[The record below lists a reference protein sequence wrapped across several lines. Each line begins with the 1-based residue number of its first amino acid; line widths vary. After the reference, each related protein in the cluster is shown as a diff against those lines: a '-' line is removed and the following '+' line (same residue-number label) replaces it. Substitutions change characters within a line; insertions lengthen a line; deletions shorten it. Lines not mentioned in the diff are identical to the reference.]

1 MHIASRPRNGQRPGK
16 SVIAPAGHLCAV
28 TLICALAACG
38 ELPLTE
44 PSPPSQLEIRGTT
57 LLMAGSRGKLTAWL
71 SEYGQLREVTAT
83 WSADGDAI
91 SITGNGVVTANHLG
105 GVTVRAR
112 FDKHDG
118 VQTVHVVPSVAGT
131 WRGTIAVVECWP
143 QPGATADPCQ
153 GRVGLN
159 APIAVSITQ
168 SATADNYDNLRA
180 TVEVF
185 TPPATGSGFIGA
197 TDSSGQVFLDGSIG
211 RPGDGLA
218 GALKLRWMLEE
229 NRLVPFGDGPRGAD
243 MIDVLLS
250 THLPASMTFGE
261 TWRMSALSR

>member
-1 MHIASRPRNGQRPGK
+1 MHVASRPGNSQRPGR
-16 SVIAPAGHLCAV
+16 SVIPPIGHACAV

-57 LLMAGSRGKLTAWL
+57 LLMPGSRGKLTAWL
-71 SEYGQLREVTAT
+71 SDHGQVREVTAT

-91 SITGNGVVTANHLG
+91 SITGNGLVSANHLG

-112 FDKHDG
+112 FDKRNG
-118 VQTVHVVPSVAGT
+118 VQTVHVVTSVAGT
-131 WRGTIAVVECWP
+131 WRGTIAVVDCWP
-143 QPGATADPCQ
+143 QPGTAADPCR

-180 TVEVF
+180 SVQVF
-185 TPPATGSGFIGA
+185 TPPATGSFIGA
-197 TDSSGQVFLDGSIG
+197 TDSSGQVFLDGAVA
-211 RPGDGLA
+211 RPGDDLSG
-218 GALKLRWMLEE
+218 GLKLRWMLEE
-229 NRLVPFGDGPRGAD
+229 NRLVPFADGPRGAD
-243 MIDVLLS
+243 MFDVLLS
-250 THLPASMTFGE
+250 TRLPATASFAE
-261 TWRMSALSR
+261 TWRMSVLSR

>member
-1 MHIASRPRNGQRPGK
+1 MHVASRPRNGQRPGK

-38 ELPLTE
+38 ELPLTG

-71 SEYGQLREVTAT
+71 SEDGQLREVTAT

-143 QPGATADPCQ
+143 QSGATADPCQ

-180 TVEVF
+180 TVQVF

-218 GALKLRWMLEE
+218 GALKLRWLLEE

-243 MIDVLLS
+243 MLDVLLS

>member
-1 MHIASRPRNGQRPGK
+1 MHVASRPGNSQRPGK
-16 SVIAPAGHLCAV
+16 SVISPAGHVCALA
-28 TLICALAACG
+28 LISALAACG

-57 LLMAGSRGKLTAWL
+57 LLMPGSRGKLTAWL
-71 SEYGQLREVTAT
+71 SDHGQLREVTAT

-105 GVTVRAR
+105 GVTVHAR
-112 FDKHDG
+112 FDDHDG
-118 VQTVHVVPSVAGT
+118 VQMVHVVSSVAGT
-131 WRGTIAVVECWP
+131 WRGTIAVLDCWTQSGP
-143 QPGATADPCQ
+143 AADPC
-153 GRVGLN
+153 REHVGLN
-159 APIAVSITQ
+159 APIAVTITQ

-180 TVEVF
+180 TVQVF
-185 TPPATGSGFIGA
+185 TPPATGSFIGA
-197 TDSSGQVFLDGSIG
+197 TDSSGQVFLDGAVV
-211 RPGDGLA
+211 RPGDGLT

-243 MIDVLLS
+243 MLDVLLS
-250 THLPASMTFGE
+250 TRLPASGSFGE

>member
-1 MHIASRPRNGQRPGK
+1 
-16 SVIAPAGHLCAV
+16 
-28 TLICALAACG
+28 
-38 ELPLTE
+38 
-44 PSPPSQLEIRGTT
+44 
-57 LLMAGSRGKLTAWL
+57 MAGSRGKLTAWL
-71 SEYGQLREVTAT
+71 SEDGQLREVTAT

-118 VQTVHVVPSVAGT
+118 VQTVHAGHPALPAPGEG
-131 WRGTIAVVECWP
+131 RSRSECWP

-153 GRVGLN
+153 GRAGLN

-180 TVEVF
+180 TVQVF
-185 TPPATGSGFIGA
+185 IPPATGTGFIGA
-197 TDSSGQVFLDGSIG
+197 TDSSGQVFLDGSIV

-243 MIDVLLS
+243 MLDVLLHPPS
-250 THLPASMTFGE
+250 CLDDLRRDVADV
-261 TWRMSALSR
+261 RVVALTLTRPGGDIDSSRRLRRTGAA